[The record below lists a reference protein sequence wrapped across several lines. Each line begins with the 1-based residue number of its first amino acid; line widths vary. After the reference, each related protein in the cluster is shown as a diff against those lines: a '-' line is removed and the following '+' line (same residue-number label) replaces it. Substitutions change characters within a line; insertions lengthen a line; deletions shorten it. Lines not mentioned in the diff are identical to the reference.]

1 MRGAIPALCLMLT
14 ACSPDIGADIAPPPE
29 RLLTP
34 CAAPQTWAR
43 GSALTQA
50 DVEIL
55 WGRDRTAL
63 RDCGERH
70 GLLAEWAQ
78 GQMEAE

>member
-1 MRGAIPALCLMLT
+1 MRAALALALA
-14 ACSPDIGADIAPPPE
+14 ACSPDIAADIAPPPDSLVE
-29 RLLTP
+29 R
-34 CAAPQTWAR
+34 CDAPQTWAR
-43 GSALTQA
+43 GTDLTVAQTA
-50 DVEIL
+50 IL

-70 GLLAEWAQ
+70 ELLAEWAR

>member
-1 MRGAIPALCLMLT
+1 MRITLIALALT
-14 ACSPDIGADIAPPPE
+14 SCSPEIGADIAPPPE
-29 RLLTP
+29 RLLSP
-34 CAAPQTWAR
+34 CAEPQTWPR
-43 GSALTQA
+43 GTALTQA
-50 DVEIL
+50 DVEIR

-78 GQMEAE
+78 GQMGAKE